1 MPLLEAMSQ
10 GCVPIAGSHS
20 SIPEVLGD
28 AGTMVDVTEPTEISR
43 AMLECLNNPHF
54 FDGAVQEGLK
64 RTLAF
69 SWSKTAEETLSFYES
84 L

>member
-1 MPLLEAMSQ
+1 
-10 GCVPIAGSHS
+10 
-20 SIPEVLGD
+20 
-28 AGTMVDVTEPTEISR
+28 MVDVIEPTEISR